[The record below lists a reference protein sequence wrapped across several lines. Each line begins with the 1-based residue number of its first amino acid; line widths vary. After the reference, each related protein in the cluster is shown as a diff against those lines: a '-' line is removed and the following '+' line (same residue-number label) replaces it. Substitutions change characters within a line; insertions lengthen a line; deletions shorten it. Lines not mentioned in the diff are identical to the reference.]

1 MGEFGLTPSG
11 PNIKRL
17 DQIVDSLHTKLSR
30 KWGVNTRQNPE
41 SLLNH
46 LLVNFADEAAELWE
60 FGEDIYY
67 SEYPS
72 SAEGVSLDNASQ
84 YGGTTR
90 EGAAKSYYPIHC
102 TGKDGTL
109 LTAGTMI
116 SSTTNPATNLT
127 LTEDKEITR
136 TAFNE
141 AVIKVA
147 ALGTGDVYTVAINGA
162 VFSYAPESANAVV
175 ILKGLA
181 KAITSQAL
189 SVNVNEDDE
198 LLEIRAIDQ
207 TSTNTLILSP
217 NLTTE
222 TVTSILTFGTVDTG
236 DILLPEG
243 VITNI
248 VKADAGL
255 LAVANR
261 CGYIAGRDQETDAEL
276 RKSYADKIFNRSSR
290 MLESIRSA
298 ILQNVQGVTSVAP
311 YENDSNEWDSQGRP
325 PHSIEIV
332 VDGGDSREIAEQ
344 ILEKKTGGIN
354 TFGNVSVVI
363 PGEYGEDITIRFNR
377 PTVVHVWF
385 HLGLTL
391 SKTETLPANYVDLLR
406 KAIVEEMAAQ
416 DTGKDVI
423 PQQFEA
429 NLHKVCPGITYI
441 DIRLFAT
448 EESTEPTEYPSRSAT
463 ITARQRA
470 YTTEEMIEVEIDG

>member
-136 TAFNE
+136 AAFNA

-189 SVNVNEDDE
+189 SVSVNETDE
-198 LLEIRAIDQ
+198 LLEIKAIDQ
-207 TSTNTLILSP
+207 T
-217 NLTTE
+217 
-222 TVTSILTFGTVDTG
+222 
-236 DILLPEG
+236 
-243 VITNI
+243 
-248 VKADAGL
+248 
-255 LAVANR
+255 
-261 CGYIAGRDQETDAEL
+261 
-276 RKSYADKIFNRSSR
+276 
-290 MLESIRSA
+290 
-298 ILQNVQGVTSVAP
+298 
-311 YENDSNEWDSQGRP
+311 
-325 PHSIEIV
+325 
-332 VDGGDSREIAEQ
+332 
-344 ILEKKTGGIN
+344 
-354 TFGNVSVVI
+354 
-363 PGEYGEDITIRFNR
+363 
-377 PTVVHVWF
+377 
-385 HLGLTL
+385 
-391 SKTETLPANYVDLLR
+391 
-406 KAIVEEMAAQ
+406 
-416 DTGKDVI
+416 
-423 PQQFEA
+423 
-429 NLHKVCPGITYI
+429 
-441 DIRLFAT
+441 
-448 EESTEPTEYPSRSAT
+448 
-463 ITARQRA
+463 
-470 YTTEEMIEVEIDG
+470 

>member
-17 DQIVDSLHTKLSR
+17 DQIVDSLHTKLSM

-147 ALGTGDVYTVAINGA
+147 SLGTGDVYTAAINGA
-162 VFSYAPESANAVV
+162 VFSYAPESANALA

-181 KAITSQAL
+181 KAITSQVI
-189 SVNVNEDDE
+189 SVNVNETDE
-198 LLEIRAIDQ
+198 LLEIKAIDQ

-255 LAVANR
+255 LAVVNR

-363 PGEYGEDITIRFNR
+363 PGEYGEEI
-377 PTVVHVWF
+377 
-385 HLGLTL
+385 G
-391 SKTETLPANYVDLLR
+391 
-406 KAIVEEMAAQ
+406 
-416 DTGKDVI
+416 
-423 PQQFEA
+423 
-429 NLHKVCPGITYI
+429 
-441 DIRLFAT
+441 
-448 EESTEPTEYPSRSAT
+448 
-463 ITARQRA
+463 RA
-470 YTTEEMIEVEIDG
+470 SCRERVSVPV

>member
-109 LTAGTMI
+109 LAAGTMI
-116 SSTTNPATNLT
+116 ASTTNPATNLT

-162 VFSYAPESANAVV
+162 VFSYAPESANALE
-175 ILKGLA
+175 ILKGIA
-181 KAITSQAL
+181 KAITSQAI
-189 SVNVNEDDE
+189 SVNVNDDDE

-298 ILQNVQGVTSVAP
+298 ILDNCQGVTSVAP
-311 YENDSNEWDSQGRP
+311 YENDSNEVNDMGRW
-325 PHSIEIV
+325 PHSVEVV
-332 VDGGDSREIAEQ
+332 VDGGDANEIARQ
-344 ILEKKTGGIN
+344 ILNTKAGGIN
-354 TFGNVSVVI
+354 TFGSVEVSV
-363 PGEYGEDITIRFNR
+363 PGEYGEEITVRFNR
-377 PTVVHVWF
+377 PTYLKVWMRV
-385 HLGLTL
+385 GVTM
-391 SKTETLPANYVDLLR
+391 SRSSTLPSNYADLI
-406 KAIVEEMAAQ
+406 KAAILDRMDTL
-416 DTGKDVI
+416 DTGSDVV
-423 PQQFEA
+423 PQKLFLGA
-429 NLHKVCPGITYI
+429 LYSTVTGMDYADITMAVGESKP
-441 DIRLFAT
+441 AT
-448 EESTEPTEYPSRSAT
+448 LDQRSITVTPRERAILSEER
-463 ITARQRA
+463 
-470 YTTEEMIEVEIDG
+470 IEVVISG